1 MRSRPASRRRPALL
15 TALLLVAGVGL
26 VASLHP
32 PPTHNAVLHP
42 AAGVDTVSVTVG
54 TALQFTPGSFEVN
67 PGDSVTV
74 TVTQTDSLP
83 HTFTLS
89 SSTYQFDPNTNSS
102 TDLAAFFAKHAPL
115 VNLSLP
121 DHAASASATFTA
133 PTAVGAYQ
141 FLCLAP
147 GHFQA
152 GMWGLMGDGVAV
164 GAPTTN
170 NGPGA
175 PVFIIGGTIATLV
188 VIAIVLAF
196 VIGRRQGAMHQMEPE
211 RLGYPEPTPA
221 SGPTAPRHAP

>member
-1 MRSRPASRRRPALL
+1 MLAAALL
-15 TALLLVAGVGL
+15 VLGVGGL
-26 VASLHP
+26 ASAHAAP
-32 PPTHNAVLHP
+32 VHSAVLHP
-42 AAGVDTVSVTVG
+42 AAGVDSVSISVG
-54 TALQFTPGSFEVN
+54 TALQFSPATFEVN

-74 TVTQTDSLP
+74 TVTQTDSVP

-89 SSTYQFDPNTNSS
+89 SSTYQLNPASNSS
-102 TDLAAFFAKHAPL
+102 TDLAAFFARYPPL

-121 DHAASASATFTA
+121 DHAATVSQTFTA
-133 PTAVGAYQ
+133 PNTVGAYQ

-164 GAPTTN
+164 GAPSVN

-175 PVFIIGGTIATLV
+175 PVFIIGGTISTLV

-196 VIGRRQGAMHQMEPE
+196 VIGRRQASTHQMEPE
-211 RLGYPEPTPA
+211 RLGYPERNP
-221 SGPTAPRHAP
+221 SESKGPPPLPR